1 MLIDTEKEHGRPPLR
16 KSECDFPVIGKSQF
30 PLKAT
35 LSSISKGLVR
45 CTEEVV
51 GILLIIFSCS
61 TALQDNER
69 FSHQGVVSVDYFP
82 QGFSDIVCLIVL
94 FPVD

>member
-1 MLIDTEKEHGRPPLR
+1 MN
-16 KSECDFPVIGKSQF
+16 VIPSDREIKIAIQSNSFIGF
-30 PLKAT
+30 
-35 LSSISKGLVR
+35 KGLVR

-69 FSHQGVVSVDYFP
+69 FSHQGVVLVDYFP